1 MVRMPREANLS
12 QEKVVVLFFTVPA
25 SPFVVL
31 ACGGGGGGCSCGLR
45 VGQEDHS
52 SPEGRRTMQVSEV

>member
-45 VGQEDHS
+45 VG
-52 SPEGRRTMQVSEV
+52 